1 MSYNFHYSGTETNQI
16 SAMITS
22 LETRVVALQSQVTPV
37 VLNPISPLQRA
48 KEYYRKRR
56 LREQMFENPDLF
68 ADPAWDI
75 LIDLFIASEEGHQIS
90 VSSACIASGVP
101 ASTALR
107 WIKILEDTGHIARHQ
122 DPSDARRIFISLS
135 ERSVTTVRAYF
146 CD

>member
-1 MSYNFHYSGTETNQI
+1 MSYNFHYSGSETNQI
-16 SAMITS
+16 SALITS

-37 VLNPISPLQRA
+37 GHNPISPLQRA
-48 KEYYRKRR
+48 KDYYRKRR
-56 LREQMFENPDLF
+56 LREQWFENPHLF

-75 LIDLFIASEEGHQIS
+75 LIDLFIASEEGQQIS

-146 CD
+146 SD